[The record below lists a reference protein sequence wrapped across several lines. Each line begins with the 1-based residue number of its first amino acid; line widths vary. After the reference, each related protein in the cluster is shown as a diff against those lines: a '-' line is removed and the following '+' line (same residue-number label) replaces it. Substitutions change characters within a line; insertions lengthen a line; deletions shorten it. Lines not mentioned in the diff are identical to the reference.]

1 MKIIALAGMG
11 KSGKTTAAIAM
22 AKALFD
28 EGYTP
33 ILEHFAGPLKDA
45 SHSLG
50 FVKDGE
56 YDHLYRKFCQFVG
69 ETAREESP
77 EWWVNLMAERLDDIA
92 DQEASTIGSDNWHE
106 RVVLIDDIRYENEL
120 ALVKKYSGKIVFVSA
135 QSRLKDLDAEWRQ
148 HHSERLARLYENGEF
163 EDELFDTTV
172 SNNSDNDVDSF
183 KAVVSSLAV
192 QMVNTVGEC

>member
-172 SNNSDNDVDSF
+172 SNNSDNDVESF
-183 KAVVSSLAV
+183 KAVVSSLAI

>member
-77 EWWVNLMAERLDDIA
+77 EWWVNLMADRLDDIA

-172 SNNSDNDVDSF
+172 SNNSDNDVESF
-183 KAVVSSLAV
+183 KAVVSSLAI